1 MVLDMITR
9 FRREGEAD
17 VGTGGSDSGGTGT
30 APPEPEIDTLILLD
44 RGVDVVSPLVTP
56 LTFEALVDQVFHIDS
71 GAWLAI
77 GVLMTLFALHK
88 ADLCWAH
95 SDDGDSQSHGWQGRS
110 IVTCEIKGSN
120 RKRQQARRG
129 NGLGVLLD

>member
-17 VGTGGSDSGGTGT
+17 VGTGGPDSAGTGT

-44 RGVDVVSPLVTP
+44 RGVDVITPLMTP

-71 GAWLAI
+71 GTYRCCYVLVLL
-77 GVLMTLFALHK
+77 VLMV
-88 ADLCWAH
+88 CWKCSH
-95 SDDGDSQSHGWQGRS
+95 DSDSQGNAGQRRS
-110 IVTCEIKGSN
+110 TVACAIQGSN
-120 RKRQQARRG
+120 RQWRQT
-129 NGLGVLLD
+129 